1 VERIRKPLN
10 PRRKRKK
17 RKRINIRKLNPEDRQ
32 RNAKK
37 WLIRPK
43 PMPKDL
49 VAAYAKRYA
58 VSDAVAHWEL
68 LELGYR
74 DEIAI
79 QAYEKDG
86 VEWEY
91 KVDGYTGEMYAVPK
105 GTTDWELYD
114 YY

>member
-1 VERIRKPLN
+1 MGKKVRKRTNIRKP
-10 PRRKRKK
+10 
-17 RKRINIRKLNPEDRQ
+17 NPEDRK

-37 WLIRPK
+37 WLMQPK
-43 PMPKDL
+43 SRTKDI
-49 VAAYAKRYA
+49 VAAYAKRYL
-58 VSDAVAHWEL
+58 VSHAVAYWEL

-105 GTTDWELYD
+105 GTPDWELYLFH
-114 YY
+114 